1 MFLLHQ
7 KVLMEKCTVLS
18 NLKTIMEEG
27 KFERKEGK
35 VPTCSI
41 CYLSFDVRPFASY
54 ECSVNLLFVRYFS
67 GALVFFTFT
76 INILLSTIPDEY
88 RVEYS
93 ESRFFFFN
101 SKNV

>member
-7 KVLMEKCTVLS
+7 KVLMKKCTVLS

-41 CYLSFDVRPFASY
+41 CYLSFDVRSFASC
-54 ECSVNLLFVRYFS
+54 ECSVNLFFVRYFS

-76 INILLSTIPDEY
+76 ISILLWKIRDEC

-93 ESRFFFFN
+93 ESIFFL
-101 SKNV
+101 